1 MGSYRKQNI
10 GRASEE
16 GHPRTLLWARA
27 LCGVSKNPSP
37 PQRFFEARGPSAMT
51 HEQSS
56 SEKSLCDSPN
66 GSKAAAGIWP

>member
-37 PQRFFEARGPSAMT
+37 PQRFFEARGPIRHDT
-51 HEQSS
+51 
-56 SEKSLCDSPN
+56 
-66 GSKAAAGIWP
+66 